1 MLKKTGKYLYSPRK
15 MPAKT
20 PCDPGFL
27 YSTPTG
33 STLSNPWDLAIRLAV
48 SMPPS
53 TRIAHPLV
61 KTFSPLL
68 SSCWA
73 AISDVCLGHAVMKTH
88 ITILTR
94 PKAGTTRN
102 IASLRTFSWR
112 KSDRESME
120 NSAYLLLTST
130 DVWLVAE
137 VICRA
142 TGTCHSLL

>member
-1 MLKKTGKYLYSPRK
+1 MKKDRQVLVKPPEHARKNPMQSILYSR
-15 MPAKT
+15 
-20 PCDPGFL
+20 L
-27 YSTPTG
+27 TG

-48 SMPPS
+48 SIPPS

-68 SSCWA
+68 SSRWA
-73 AISDVCLGHAVMKTH
+73 ETTGVCLGHAAMRTH
-88 ITILTR
+88 ITILAR
-94 PKAGTTRN
+94 PKAHTTRN

-112 KSDRESME
+112 NSVRESME

-130 DVWLVAE
+130 DVWLVVE

-142 TGTCHSLL
+142 TGTCHLLL